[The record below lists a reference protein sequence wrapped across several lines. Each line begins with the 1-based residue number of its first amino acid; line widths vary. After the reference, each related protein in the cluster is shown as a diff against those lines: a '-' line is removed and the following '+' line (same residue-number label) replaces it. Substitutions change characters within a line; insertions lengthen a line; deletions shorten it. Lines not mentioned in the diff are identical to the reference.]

1 MKYPVGF
8 EMSLRDV
15 LIDDSWTPNIQSVLN
30 NDLDIESITYY
41 FSDTSTNISGYS
53 GFARDFI
60 NEVDARLDIDFVEAS
75 TNDSTTID
83 FYVSNYTSGALGL
96 CTNYGSWITAETF
109 LSNGQSLNSNYNTF
123 VHEFGHA
130 LGLGEPGYDARW
142 DQDDTAMSYNSNDS
156 GDFRTSFAPE
166 DWSALESLWDVEDFI
181 LVGDSNANTLLA
193 QYGEVH
199 ADSIEGRSGDD
210 TLKGYGGKDT
220 LLGGNGDDLIY
231 GGYGGDSMNGGSSN
245 DTIYASH
252 GSDYIVADLGNDD
265 IYAGQGADTIIGGSG
280 ADTIRGGGG
289 PNDIDAGND
298 SSRDNI
304 YVFAD
309 VQNNGRSDDGSF
321 VDILRNIDSS
331 DNIYI
336 DSYTASG
343 SLGFSE
349 DGNQIN
355 IFHNGA
361 HEASVLGSGLSV
373 NEVRAITSIV

>member
-1 MKYPVGF
+1 
-8 EMSLRDV
+8 MSLRSV
-15 LIDDSWTPNIQSVLN
+15 LLNSTWTPEVRNIIE
-30 NDLDIESITYY
+30 NDVDIESITYY
-41 FSDTSTNISGYS
+41 FSDSSTNISGFEN
-53 GFARDFI
+53 FARDFI
-60 NEVDARLDIDFVEAS
+60 DEVDAAIDLDFIEAS
-75 TNDSTTID
+75 SNDSTTID
-83 FYVSNYTSGALGL
+83 FYVRDWSYADGTNLGL
-96 CTNYGSWITAETF
+96 CTWYGSGYITSETF
-109 LSNGQSLNSNYNTF
+109 VKNGIALNSNYNTF

-130 LGLGEPGYDARW
+130 LGLGEPGSDPRW
-142 DQDDTAMSYNSNDS
+142 DQSDTAMSYNSNIF
-156 GDFRTSFAPE
+156 GEYRTSFAPA
-166 DWSALESLWDVEDFI
+166 DWSALESLWGVEDFI
-181 LVGDSNANTLLA
+181 LVGNSNANTLLA

-210 TLKGYGGKDT
+210 ILKGYGGKDT

-252 GSDYIVADLGNDD
+252 GSDYIVAGLGSDD

-309 VQNNGRSDDGSF
+309 VQNNVRSDDGSF

>member
-1 MKYPVGF
+1 M
-8 EMSLRDV
+8 MSLRDV
-15 LIDDSWTPNIQSVLN
+15 LVDDSWTPVITSII
-30 NDLDIESITYY
+30 NDDIEFESITYY
-41 FSDTSTNISGYS
+41 FSDSSTRISGFEE
-53 GFARDFI
+53 FARDFI
-60 NEVDARLDIDFVEAS
+60 AEVDARLDIDFREAA
-75 TNDSTTID
+75 NNNYTTID
-83 FYVSNYTSGALGL
+83 FYNRDWTNSDGDTLGMCTWYPAGYITS
-96 CTNYGSWITAETF
+96 ETF
-109 LSNGQSLNSNYNTF
+109 VLGVERNRHNSYNTF
-123 VHEFGHA
+123 VHELGHA
-130 LGLGEPGYDARW
+130 LGLGEPGFDARW
-142 DQDDTAMSYNSNDS
+142 DQDDTAMSYNPNDS
-156 GDFRTSFAPE
+156 GYYRTSFAPE
-166 DWSALESLWDVEDFI
+166 DWSALESLWGVEDFI
-181 LVGDSNANTLLA
+181 LVGDSNANHLRA

-199 ADSIEGRSGDD
+199 SDSIEGRSGDD
-210 TLKGYGGKDT
+210 TLMGYGGKDT

-231 GGYGGDSMNGGSSN
+231 GGYGGDVLYGGSSN

-265 IYAGQGADTIIGGSG
+265 IYAGQGADTILGGLG

-298 SSRDNI
+298 SSRDDI

-336 DSYTASG
+336 DSSTASG

>member
-1 MKYPVGF
+1 MKYLVGF

-15 LIDDSWTPNIQSVLN
+15 LIDDSWTPDIQSVIN
-30 NDLDIESITYY
+30 DDLDIESITYY
-41 FSDTSTNISGYS
+41 FSDTSTNISGYAD
-53 GFARDFI
+53 FARDFI

-83 FYVSNYTSGALGL
+83 FYISNYTGGALGL
-96 CTNYGSWITAETF
+96 CTNYGSYITAETF
-109 LSNGQSLNSNYNTF
+109 LSNGESLNSNYNTF

-156 GDFRTSFAPE
+156 GDYRTSFAPE

-193 QYGEVH
+193 QKGEVH
-199 ADSIEGRSGDD
+199 ADSIRGWDGSD
-210 TLKGYGGKDT
+210 TLKGFGGKDT
-220 LLGGNGDDLIY
+220 LFGGQGDDLIY
-231 GGYGGDSMNGGSSN
+231 GGYGRDDLRGQSGN
-245 DTIYASH
+245 DTIR
-252 GSDYIVADLGNDD
+252 GSAGGDYIQGGEGSDD
-265 IYAGQGADTIIGGSG
+265 IYAGSGKDTVIGGAG

-298 SSRDNI
+298 SSRDDI

-309 VQNNGRSDDGSF
+309 VHNNGRIDNGSF
-321 VDILRNIDSS
+321 VDVLRNIDSL
-331 DNIYI
+331 DRIYI
-336 DSYTASG
+336 FASNSTG
-343 SLGFSE
+343 TLGFSG
-349 DGNQIN
+349 DGSQIN

-361 HEASVLGSGLSV
+361 HEASILGSGLSV
-373 NEVRAITSIV
+373 GEVRAITSIV